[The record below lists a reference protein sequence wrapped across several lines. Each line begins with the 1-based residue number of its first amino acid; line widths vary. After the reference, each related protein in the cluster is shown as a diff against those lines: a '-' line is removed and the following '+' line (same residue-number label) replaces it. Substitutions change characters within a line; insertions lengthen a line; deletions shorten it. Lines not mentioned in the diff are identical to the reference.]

1 MSTNRPLL
9 LAVLAAL
16 LAGCETPATYKD
28 PEGRELVV
36 SLGKV
41 DIQDFANAGNAMLQ
55 EMVRSAAFDRAGSVP
70 VIQVGQ
76 ITNDTAT
83 NFDLSLLLS
92 KITGPLVNAGRVRLI
107 DSDPLASAARA
118 STPGAAVPV
127 PQYVLKG
134 KILEDRA
141 NAGRTKQSSFVFQLA
156 LIDVRTSVQVW
167 QGEKIV
173 TKQGTTNSVGF

>member
-1 MSTNRPLL
+1 MKNQPILA
-9 LAVLAAL
+9 LAVAAF

-36 SLGKV
+36 SIGKV
-41 DIQDFANAGNAMLQ
+41 DIQDFANAGNVMLQ
-55 EMVRSAAFDRAGSVP
+55 EMVKSPAFDRPGAAP
-70 VIQVGQ
+70 VVQVGQ

-107 DSDPLASAARA
+107 DSDPVASAARA
-118 STPGAAVPV
+118 STPGASVPL

-141 NAGRTKQSSFVFQLA
+141 SAGRTQQSSFVFQLA
-156 LIDVRTSVQVW
+156 LVEVRTSLQVW
-167 QGEKIV
+167 QKETIV
-173 TKQGTTNSVGF
+173 TKQGTTNAVGY

>member
-1 MSTNRPLL
+1 MKHRFTL
-9 LAVLAAL
+9 LAGLTL
-16 LAGCETPATYKD
+16 LVVGCETPATYKD

-55 EMVRSAAFDRAGSVP
+55 EMVKSPAFDRADSVP

-107 DSDPLASAARA
+107 DSDPVASAARA
-118 STPGAAVPV
+118 STQGAAVPV
-127 PQYVLKG
+127 PQYVLRG

-156 LIDVRTSVQVW
+156 LIDVRTSLQVW

-173 TKQGTTNSVGF
+173 TKQGTTNAVGF

>member
-1 MSTNRPLL
+1 MNMNKSLL
-9 LAVLAAL
+9 LGLTAFVV
-16 LAGCETPATYKD
+16 GCETPATYKD
-28 PEGRELVV
+28 PEGRELFV
-36 SLGKV
+36 SIGKV

-55 EMVRSAAFDRAGSVP
+55 EMVKSPAFDSAGASP

-92 KITGPLVNAGRVRLI
+92 KITGPLVNAGRIRLI
-107 DSDPLASAARA
+107 DSDPVASAARA
-118 STPGAAVPV
+118 STPGAAVPL

-156 LIDVRTSVQVW
+156 LVEVKTSLQVW
-167 QGEKIV
+167 QKEKIV
-173 TKQGTTNSVGF
+173 TKQGTTNAVGF

>member
-1 MSTNRPLL
+1 MNPKHLL
-9 LAVLAAL
+9 LSGLTL
-16 LAGCETPATYKD
+16 LIVGCETPASYKD

-41 DIQDFANAGNAMLQ
+41 DIQDFANAGNDMLQ
-55 EMVRSAAFDRAGSVP
+55 EMVKFPAFDRAGASP
-70 VIQVGQ
+70 VVQVGQ

-83 NFDLSLLLS
+83 NFDISLLMS

-107 DSDPLASAARA
+107 DSDPVASAARA

-141 NAGRTKQSSFVFQLA
+141 DAGRTKQSSFVFQLA
-156 LIDVRTSVQVW
+156 LIDVKTSTLVW
-167 QGEKIV
+167 QREKIV
-173 TKQGTTNSVGF
+173 TKQGTTNAVGF